1 MPSKIVIALA
11 AWAATAAWAQN
22 GDVLGAGN
30 FTHIVSNLDKS
41 AAFYRDVLG
50 MELSGPV
57 PDYGSLPEIMR
68 LGNTP
73 GAHNR
78 MVVAKIPGSTLGVE
92 LIEYKDIARKPAN
105 PRFQDP
111 GAGNLALRV
120 RDIDTLA
127 TKLKASGAAI
137 LTRAGQPVSAVPTS
151 RNIFVQDP
159 DGFVVELAQSVPPP
173 DGTTNLTGASVEFT
187 VADVEKTAKFFQDQ
201 LGFPLQTNDGYTNNK
216 LMADTARTPGAQF
229 RQSRGQIPGSNV
241 RITFIEFKDI
251 DRKPLHTNLQD
262 PGTALL
268 QLRVRDADELTRKL
282 KAAGAEVISTGGTP
296 VSIGKARIAVLRG
309 PDNLFLELIGIGQ

>member
-1 MPSKIVIALA
+1 
-11 AWAATAAWAQN
+11 
-22 GDVLGAGN
+22 
-30 FTHIVSNLDKS
+30 
-41 AAFYRDVLG
+41 
-50 MELSGPV
+50 
-57 PDYGSLPEIMR
+57 
-68 LGNTP
+68 
-73 GAHNR
+73 

-120 RDIDTLA
+120 RDIDALT
-127 TKLKASGAAI
+127 TKLKASGSTI
-137 LTRAGQPVSAVPTS
+137 LTRAGQPVSAVATS
-151 RNIFVQDP
+151 RNMFVQDP
-159 DGFVVELAQSVPPP
+159 DGFVVELAQAVPPP

-187 VADVEKTAKFFQDQ
+187 VADVEKTVKFFQDQ
-201 LGFPLQTNDGYTNNK
+201 LGFQLQTNDGYTNNK
-216 LMADTARTPGAQF
+216 LMADTAGTPGAQF

-251 DRKPLHTNLQD
+251 ERKPLHTNLQD

-268 QLRVRDADELTRKL
+268 QLRVRDADELTKKL
-282 KAAGAEVISTGGTP
+282 KAAGAEVISTGGVP

-309 PDNLFLELIGIGQ
+309 PDNLFLELISAGQ